1 MATPELY
8 DQEGFIIRIGV
19 GGALRWGDV
28 LVRARD
34 ISVVVNDDYWKGV
47 QFVEAKSTEVLAEEL
62 GHHRTFPVP
71 AGARGSIEI
80 LGPRDDEAEPVRRF
94 QALTPDSVVAIVA
107 REPGDGPEI
116 RRITFHGCR
125 WSTPSVVP
133 RDAGNRLQVGAEF
146 KAEWFED
153 Q

>member
-1 MATPELY
+1 MATPELF

-19 GGALRWGDV
+19 GGALRWGDA
-28 LVRARD
+28 LVKARD

-47 QFVEAKSTEVLAEEL
+47 QFVEAKAIELDGIEL
-62 GHHRTFPVP
+62 GNPTGFTMP

-80 LGPRDDEAEPVRRF
+80 LGPRDDEGEPVRRF
-94 QALTPDSVVAIVA
+94 QALTSDSVVAVVA
-107 REPGDGPEI
+107 ADPDDGREL

-125 WSTPSVVP
+125 WSMPSVLP
-133 RDAGNRLQVGAEF
+133 RDSGNKLHVSAEF
-146 KAEWFED
+146 KAERYED